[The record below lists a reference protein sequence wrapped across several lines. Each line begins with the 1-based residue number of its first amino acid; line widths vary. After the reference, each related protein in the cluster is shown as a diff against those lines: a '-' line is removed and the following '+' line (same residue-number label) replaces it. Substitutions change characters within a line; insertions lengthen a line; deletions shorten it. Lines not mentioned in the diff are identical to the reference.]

1 MMKKF
6 FHYTIFF
13 INSFALFGILFSLI
27 SPFINPNIFWP
38 ISFFGLFFPVFVIT
52 LFVFSIF
59 WFFYNK
65 KYMWINI
72 IFLLISTPYLS
83 RFVSINSSDDSNGE
97 EINIMSYNVRLFNKG
112 IDTDLNIDNVDKKIM
127 SFVDD
132 EEVDILCIQEY
143 YNTHIDLNS
152 NFKYSTIDF
161 EGSKENLHM
170 VIYSNYEIIKDTINR
185 GMEDIN
191 NTCIFSDIIIKTDTI
206 RVYNI
211 HLASNFFSSDDL
223 EFINSPELKQ
233 EKIKSGFFGVTK
245 RLKKSFES
253 RGKEVQIIKR
263 HIDNSP
269 YPTIICGDF
278 NDTPVSYA
286 YQNLGGKKLDGFL
299 ESGNGFGATFTKIP
313 FLRIDYIL
321 YDKQFSSSN
330 FITHQEVLSDHRA
343 VSCKIKLD

>member
-1 MMKKF
+1 MKKL

-27 SPFINPNIFWP
+27 SPFINPNVFWP

-59 WFFYNK
+59 WFFHNK

-72 IFLLISTPYLS
+72 VFLFLSVPYLS
-83 RFVSINSSDDSNGE
+83 RFISISSSDSTGE
-97 EINIMSYNVRLFNKG
+97 EVNIMSYNVRLFNKG
-112 IDTDLNIDNVDKKIM
+112 NWLKIENVDKEIM
-127 SFVDD
+127 KFVDKK
-132 EEVDILCIQEY
+132 EVDILCIQEY
-143 YNTHIDLNS
+143 YNPKKDLDN
-152 NFKYSTIDF
+152 NFEFSTIDKQ
-161 EGSKENLHM
+161 GSKENPHM
-170 VIYSNYEIIKDTINR
+170 VIYSNYEIINDTINN
-185 GMEDIN
+185 GMEDMH
-191 NTCIFSDIIIKTDTI
+191 NTCIFSDIVTKTGTI
-206 RVYNI
+206 RIYNI
-211 HLASNFFSSDDL
+211 HLASNFFSKDDL
-223 EFINSPELKQ
+223 RFMSSPELKKD
-233 EKIKSGFFGVTK
+233 KIKRGVFGITK
-245 RLKKSFES
+245 RLKRSFEA
-253 RGKEVQIIKR
+253 RGEEVQMIKK

-286 YQNLGGKKLDGFL
+286 YQNLGEKKLDGFL

-321 YDKQFSSSN
+321 YDKQFSSSE
-330 FITHQEVLSDHRA
+330 FITHQEILSDHKA